1 VDASDSSLAFPEL
14 CESAKIFWASSAGT
28 MCVRITVAWVIR
40 TSAQTA
46 ATPVAPVAL
55 VAGAPLVDGAV
66 VDGVVVDGVVVDGT
80 VVRAAWCPDP
90 ALLALVVELHD
101 AATMATPKSAAARTA
116 LRRSLV
122 GRRDVGGVN
131 KLLLIRA
138 LSGIR

>member
-1 VDASDSSLAFPEL
+1 VDASDSSLAFPEF

-46 ATPVAPVAL
+46 ATPVAPVA
-55 VAGAPLVDGAV
+55 GATLVDGAV
-66 VDGVVVDGVVVDGT
+66 VDGVVVDVVVVDGT
-80 VVRAAWCPDP
+80 VVRAVWCPDP
-90 ALLALVVELHD
+90 ALSALLVVELHD
-101 AATMATPKSAAARTA
+101 TATMATPKSAAARTA

-131 KLLLIRA
+131 GLSLIRA